1 MDDYN
6 VIRNCWNT
14 CLELVKDRGFPINED
29 YTKLSENDLN
39 YMINNN
45 NIDIISK
52 SDNRGVYIRFL
63 ITQRVKPSL
72 IKEVLDE
79 IIAEIG
85 DTELEIIIVLKV
97 KPNNSI
103 LKLVKEYQ
111 NVQIMWLK
119 QLQFNPT
126 KHSIVPK
133 HTKLTCDE
141 ADNIIKQYDLSSRF
155 QLPLLLK
162 DDIISRYYNFK
173 TGDVIMI
180 TNTISTQNSN
190 YKFYR
195 CVR

>member
-14 CLELVKDRGFPINED
+14 CLELVSDRGFPINED
-29 YTKLSENDLN
+29 YAKLTENDLN

-52 SDNRGVYIRFL
+52 TDKRSLYIRFL

-141 ADNIIKQYDLSSRF
+141 ADNIIKQYELSSRF